1 MIKRFIFFALLIN
14 FTFQSQVFAQTTKSK
29 KALKLYKSSQELKK
43 SRDFEKSISA
53 LKKAVEIDPKFAEA
67 HLDLGYNY
75 FILRDLRNAR
85 VHLQKAAELKP
96 DDQKFKYSYIRVAEF
111 ELREGNYKVAVDYAK
126 KYLTYN
132 SSARYQ
138 RDVDEA
144 NRIIEIGEFAI
155 EGMKN
160 PHDFKPVSLGDV
172 VNKFPYQYFPVLTAD
187 NSSMVFIGRQ
197 NKIENL
203 YISTNENGKW
213 GEPKPIK
220 EINTNAQEGT
230 CTISGDGK
238 TLIFTACGETKERKV
253 YGLCDL
259 FISHKSGD
267 EWSTPKNMGGKINRR
282 SWESQPALSADG
294 RTLYFVSDRPGGIGG
309 NDIWMTKLNEKNE
322 WTEPE
327 NLGPTVNTKRDEIAP
342 FIHAN
347 GKTLFFSS
355 EGYLGYGGY
364 DFYKTE
370 LKNEKEWETPENL
383 GYPINDFR
391 DQVGLF
397 ITADGTKAFY
407 SNEDYESGVIIS
419 SVLTSFDFPEEIR
432 PSKISDVVAGKVFD
446 AVTKKPLNAQI
457 KLTNVDSDHLISA
470 VESDEK
476 YGNYLIAL
484 TEGSKYALHVD
495 RSGYLYKSLSFD
507 YKKGSESKVIELD
520 IYLDPIDEGSI
531 VTLNNIFFESGSY
544 ALLPESKTELDK
556 LVKFMSDND
565 ELKIE
570 IGGHTDNV
578 GSDDKN
584 KTLSLN
590 RANSVKEYLTKAG
603 ISDERIATEGY
614 GESKP
619 VEENTSETNKA
630 KNRRIEF
637 KVVKN

>member
-1 MIKRFIFFALLIN
+1 M
-14 FTFQSQVFAQTTKSK
+14 
-29 KALKLYKSSQELKK
+29 KK

-144 NRIIEIGEFAI
+144 NRILEIGEFAI
-155 EGMKN
+155 KGIQN

-197 NKIENL
+197 NKVENL
-203 YISTNENGKW
+203 FISTNENGVW
-213 GEPKPIK
+213 SEPEPIK

-267 EWSTPKNMGGKINRR
+267 EWSTPSNMGNRINRR

-309 NDIWMTKLNEKNE
+309 NDIWMTKLNDKNQ

-370 LKNEKEWETPENL
+370 LKSEKEWNTPENL
-383 GYPINDFR
+383 GYPINDFS

-419 SVLTSFDFPEEIR
+419 SILTSFNFPEKLR
-432 PSKISDVVAGKVFD
+432 PSKISDVVAGKVYD
-446 AVTKKPLNAQI
+446 AVTKQPLNAQI
-457 KLTNVDSDHLISA
+457 KLTNIDSDNLISA

-507 YKKGSESKVIELD
+507 YKKESESKVIELD
-520 IYLDPIDEGSI
+520 IYLEPIVEGSI
-531 VTLNNIFFESGSY
+531 VTLNNIFFESGSF

-556 LVKFMSDND
+556 LVTFMSENAD
-565 ELKIE
+565 LKIE
-570 IGGHTDNV
+570 IGGHTDDV
-578 GSDDKN
+578 GSDDQN

-590 RANSVKEYLTKAG
+590 RANSVKEFLTKAG
-603 ISDERIATEGY
+603 IPESRIATEGY
-614 GESKP
+614 GETQP
-619 VEENTSETNKA
+619 VSENTSEVNKA

-637 KVVKN
+637 KVMKI